1 MKKILVALL
10 MTLGVSLSLFASSGE
25 SAVKTFKLNVG
36 IEDFTSQMRTEL
48 EKVGYTYV
56 GMHENIQ
63 DAYTKN
69 FGSTNMESLFFMSVY
84 NPTLFSA
91 IAKESPSVAGALYPF
106 TFVVH
111 KSKKD
116 KDTYTSYLDAPF
128 IKALGNFK
136 DKKLNTMIDAEYA
149 KIAKIVAKVSKSK
162 DSKGWAKVPSN
173 LDNAIF
179 EYKVKIP
186 SADKAERLLL
196 LVEEQFDNFIAA
208 GKFINAGF
216 RGINGDLKKAN
227 DDSFNLYDEYLLCS
241 LPISYAIFNDNPQV
255 GAFAPCP
262 VFIYQEKGSEYL
274 TIGVLEMNLW
284 HKFGSVTDK
293 KTIESI
299 NSAAKE
305 VQFVLKYSLELALKT
320 LNNEI
325 MMEEDDDDL

>member
-1 MKKILVALL
+1 MKRILVTLL
-10 MTLGVSLSLFASSGE
+10 ITLGISLSLFASSGE
-25 SAVKTFKLNVG
+25 SAIKTFKLNVE
-36 IEDFTSQMRTEL
+36 IEAFTSEMRAEL
-48 EKVGYTYV
+48 EKVGYTYI

-63 DAYTKN
+63 DAYQKN

-84 NPTLFSA
+84 NPKLFSA
-91 IAKESPSVAGALYPF
+91 IAKESPAVAGSLYPF

-136 DKKLNTMIDAEYA
+136 DKKLNDMIDKEYA
-149 KIAKIVAKVSKSK
+149 KIAKLVSKVAKSKETKS
-162 DSKGWAKVPSN
+162 WIKVPSK
-173 LDNAIF
+173 LDNAIY

-186 SADKAERLLL
+186 SPDKAERLLS
-196 LVEEQFDNFIAA
+196 LVEEQFDNFIGA

-216 RGINGDLKKAN
+216 RGINGDLKKVGN
-227 DDSFNLYDEYLLCS
+227 DDFNLYDEYLLCS

-274 TIGVLEMNLW
+274 NIGVLEMDLW
-284 HKFGSVTDK
+284 HKLGSITDE

-299 NSAAKE
+299 EKGAKE

-320 LNNEI
+320 LNYEI